1 MKEKN
6 GRRSVAELEAALA
19 EATEKNAQLVR
30 LNTDLQKI
38 VADGKR
44 ATTGFDALMKSGV
57 LGVMVAGRGGTVLEA
72 NDAFLRI
79 VGYPREELVG
89 RRRGLV
95 EITAPEW
102 REATDDAMHELHGHG
117 RTEPWEKEYI
127 RKDGTR
133 ARVLLA
139 NVEITD
145 RASVAFVVDLSERKR
160 AEDALRRTEEQ
171 LRQAQK
177 MEAIG
182 RLAGGVAHDF
192 NNLLSVILSYGTLLC
207 EEVGEESPYR
217 ADLEEIGAAA
227 RRAAALTKQ
236 LLLFSRQQVTDP
248 QPVDLNEVVDG
259 VRKMLTRT
267 LGEDIALQTSPG
279 DALGCVMADPNHIE
293 QVLMNLVVNARDAM
307 PTGGELTIETRNIAR
322 AMCRDLGLQRSTGPF
337 VMLAVKDTGSGMD
350 QQTKAH
356 LFEPFFTTKER
367 GKGTGLGLSTVFGIV
382 QGAGGEIVV
391 ESEPGT
397 GTTFRIYFPL
407 VDASTSVSR
416 PPVVRTTLRGTE
428 TILLVE
434 DEDQVRAVASSILR
448 RQGYQVIEAKD
459 PVEALRLYQASPQ
472 AIHLLLTDVVMPQMS
487 GTELARRIT
496 GARNGTRV
504 LCMSGYTDDTVVRH
518 GVVES
523 GVAFL
528 QKPITPES
536 LSAKVREVLED
547 PRNEPQQAP
556 A

>member
-192 NNLLSVILSYGTLLC
+192 NNLLSVILSY
-207 EEVGEESPYR
+207 
-217 ADLEEIGAAA
+217 ADALAATSVAGREPVSRRPRGDRRGGQARGRPHAAAA
-227 RRAAALTKQ
+227 RLQPAA
-236 LLLFSRQQVTDP
+236 
-248 QPVDLNEVVDG
+248 
-259 VRKMLTRT
+259 
-267 LGEDIALQTSPG
+267 G
-279 DALGCVMADPNHIE
+279 D
-293 QVLMNLVVNARDAM
+293 
-307 PTGGELTIETRNIAR
+307 
-322 AMCRDLGLQRSTGPF
+322 
-337 VMLAVKDTGSGMD
+337 
-350 QQTKAH
+350 
-356 LFEPFFTTKER
+356 
-367 GKGTGLGLSTVFGIV
+367 
-382 QGAGGEIVV
+382 
-391 ESEPGT
+391 
-397 GTTFRIYFPL
+397 
-407 VDASTSVSR
+407 
-416 PPVVRTTLRGTE
+416 
-428 TILLVE
+428 
-434 DEDQVRAVASSILR
+434 
-448 RQGYQVIEAKD
+448 
-459 PVEALRLYQASPQ
+459 
-472 AIHLLLTDVVMPQMS
+472 
-487 GTELARRIT
+487 
-496 GARNGTRV
+496 
-504 LCMSGYTDDTVVRH
+504 
-518 GVVES
+518 
-523 GVAFL
+523 
-528 QKPITPES
+528 
-536 LSAKVREVLED
+536 
-547 PRNEPQQAP
+547 
-556 A
+556 